1 MRYESKIIQKNPR
14 QQKKCQHMLHASN
27 LTSWRLITH
36 PSKPPAPPTLSYFP
50 RKRSSSRSV
59 SSSSQSFAE
68 KRTGRKNKHNNC
80 SAQGT
85 GVIGSNAMHRNRV
98 NDNCVRVH
106 KKLDLKQ
113 SKRPT
118 LFKKKRISALHYKHA
133 FANRKST

>member
-1 MRYESKIIQKNPR
+1 MATEQVSTYGTGEQPSIMEVDNSPIQATSTTNSILLPLEEILKSFRIIF
-14 QQKKCQHMLHASN
+14 
-27 LTSWRLITH
+27 
-36 PSKPPAPPTLSYFP
+36 KPKLC
-50 RKRSSSRSV
+50 R
-59 SSSSQSFAE
+59 

-85 GVIGSNAMHRNRV
+85 GVIGSNAIRRNRV

-118 LFKKKRISALHYKHA
+118 LFKKKRIRALHYKHA

>member
-27 LTSWRLITH
+27 LPSWRLITH
-36 PSKPPAPPTLSYFP
+36 PSKPPAPPTPSYFP

-80 SAQGT
+80 CAQGT
-85 GVIGSNAMHRNRV
+85 GVIGSNAIRRNRV